1 VIEQSTAQALADVLR
16 ELVRGSRAAV
26 PALGRDGLPS
36 SMAGVI
42 GVLASEGEARLS
54 RLAEAL
60 GVDLSVASRH
70 AAAAQDRGLVERRPH
85 PRDGR
90 ACLFHLTDA
99 GREALTTHRGARTA
113 WLQEVAGSW
122 TDEEVQRLVTDL
134 ARLRDDVR
142 ATPSAGRTTA
152 ALTPAG

>member
-1 VIEQSTAQALADVLR
+1 VIEQSTAEALADVLR

-26 PALGRDGLPS
+26 PALGREGLPS
-36 SMAGVI
+36 SVAGVI
-42 GVLASEGEARLS
+42 GVLASEGEVRLG

-70 AAAAQDRGLVERRPH
+70 AAAAQERGLVERRPH

-99 GREALTTHRGARTA
+99 GRTALAAHRGARSS
-113 WLQEVAGSW
+113 WLQEVAGCW

-142 ATPSAGRTTA
+142 AAQPAGRTTA
-152 ALTPAG
+152 APAPAG